1 MSRRGRLGAAGVL
14 CVAVMTVACTG
25 APSAATATPA
35 SVSSPTATTSAEPA
49 SPSATS
55 SPSATPSPSPITSA
69 GPDPAAPAVRANALG
84 TLTGD
89 WIFVGK
95 QVPYPQNIWAE
106 VQIWAV
112 PLAGGAPRLAFAY
125 DVSNG
130 GIPEAI
136 FDNTPYLRRQFSPDG
151 TRVVVSVGGQ
161 LVTVDLR
168 TGRVTSLGVQ
178 GYYPAWSKDGSR
190 IAFIYYLPVDQVV
203 PPEEAIG
210 VIPAG
215 GGAVTQVAK
224 VGYSRQSVEW
234 SPTGTMM
241 LVAEPARTTI
251 VDASNGNVIRSIPEV
266 ASFGSSFA
274 HWRSSASQIV
284 LATGT
289 CDGAATMKLFT
300 AADASEPY
308 VGQLDTGKRCPQLP
322 INDPRW
328 SPASAY
334 EILYVA
340 TRAEPGQ
347 MPVEYRVHVLNT
359 YYGTDVTL
367 PFDAYEATWTWD
379 GKRIAYVTANPPRGF
394 GDTLAIAGRDG
405 TGFRTLLKAGA
416 DEFFFSLASL
426 SY

>member
-1 MSRRGRLGAAGVL
+1 MA
-14 CVAVMTVACTG
+14 VACTG
-25 APSAATATPA
+25 APSAATVAPTPL
-35 SVSSPTATTSAEPA
+35 S
-49 SPSATS
+49 SATAAP
-55 SPSATPSPSPITSA
+55 SPEPATPSALPSPSSTASA
-69 GPDPAAPAVRANALG
+69 RPTPDPAAPTVRANALG

-95 QVPYPQNIWAE
+95 QVPYAHNIWSE

-130 GIPEAI
+130 GVPEAI

-151 TRVVVSVGGQ
+151 TRMVVSVGGQ

-168 TGRVTSLGVQ
+168 SGRVTSLGVQ
-178 GYYPAWSKDGSR
+178 GFYPAWSKDGSR
-190 IAFIYYLPVDQVV
+190 IAFLYYLPVDQVV

-210 VIPAG
+210 VVPAS

-251 VDASNGNVIRSIPEV
+251 VDAANGNVIRSIPDI
-266 ASFGSSFA
+266 ASTGSSFA
-274 HWRSSASQIV
+274 HWRQTASQIV
-284 LATGT
+284 LATGS
-289 CDGAATMKLFT
+289 CDAATVKLFT
-300 AADASEPY
+300 AGDASEPY
-308 VGQLDTGKRCPQLP
+308 VGQLETGKRCPELS

-328 SPASAY
+328 NPASAY

-340 TRAEPGQ
+340 TRAEPGR
-347 MPVEYRVHVLNT
+347 MPAEYRAHVLNT

-379 GKRIAYVTANPPRGF
+379 GMRIAYVTANTQRGF

-405 TGFRTLLKAGA
+405 TGSRTLLKAPEG
-416 DEFFFSLASL
+416 FFFSVASL